1 MFVQFVETHLWRT
14 SKESTL
20 MFFSELKLSPV
31 STAIKICVMISI
43 IFETY
48 FQNKTTLPAS
58 FPLYS
63 WKSIKIDD
71 NAPFS
76 NQSTIV
82 FSFACLAFSLTCI
95 HCLLLQ
101 SASTLF
107 FSGTNASSMMPLNTV
122 KAVKS
127 SLKRKQT
134 LQLKSAKI

>member
-1 MFVQFVETHLWRT
+1 MFVQFVETHLWRIST
-14 SKESTL
+14 ESTL

-101 SASTLF
+101 SASTF
-107 FSGTNASSMMPLNTV
+107 FFRNKCLLHDAFEHS
-122 KAVKS
+122 KS
-127 SLKRKQT
+127 SKKFPKT
-134 LQLKSAKI
+134 ETDFAAEVC